1 MSGGMIAVLALVAIG
16 FGAWAFRR
24 WRNHLLMQHR
34 AQYLLDEL
42 PLMPEPLAKGRILLS
57 EEKLKIRHG
66 ERRIYGR
73 VDQIFS
79 YRGLAYPLETKT
91 RKRAQVYLSDR
102 IQLSA
107 QPRMLRE
114 DRGFRVANVG
124 YVRFVT
130 PKAPVV
136 YKQVDLLPDDELNRL
151 FDRRHAILS
160 GEIPPQVPSNL
171 AVCHSCTHQH
181 RCDKGRKRVRD

>member
-1 MSGGMIAVLALVAIG
+1 MSSWLFTALALLAVPIG
-16 FGAWAFRR
+16 LLILRR
-24 WRNHLLMQHR
+24 WRDELLMRHR

-42 PLMPEPLAKGRILLS
+42 PQMPEPLAKGRVLLS

-91 RKRAQVYLSDR
+91 RRRAQVYLSDR

-107 QPRMLRE
+107 QARMLRE
-114 DRGFRVANVG
+114 DRGYRVADVG
-124 YVRFVT
+124 FVRLVI

-136 YKQVDLLPDDELNRL
+136 YKQVQLLSDDEINRL

-160 GEIPPQVPSNL
+160 GEVAPSPPAHP
-171 AVCHSCTHQH
+171 AVCRSCLHQH
-181 RCDKGRKRVRD
+181 RCDAAR